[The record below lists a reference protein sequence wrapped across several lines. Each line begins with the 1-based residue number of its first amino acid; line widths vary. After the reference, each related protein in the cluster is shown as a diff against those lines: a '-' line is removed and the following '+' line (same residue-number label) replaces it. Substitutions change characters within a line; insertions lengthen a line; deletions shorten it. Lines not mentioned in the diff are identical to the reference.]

1 MTAERR
7 KLQLESLLLRSLQ
20 ARMARGL
27 SDPRVRG
34 LVTVTRVELSA
45 DLKRARAFISVMP
58 QEHAQLTMH
67 GLRAA
72 TSKVRRDVMEGIH
85 LKEMPALEFVY
96 DEGLKAQLE
105 VIALLAKD
113 RMERGQSGPEPDP
126 GRADQAGDPAGD
138 RAGDRAEP
146 GEEARP

>member
-20 ARMARGL
+20 QRMARGL

-34 LVTVTRVELSA
+34 LVTVTRLELSA

-58 QEHAQLTMH
+58 HEHAELTMH

-72 TSKVRRDVMEGIH
+72 TGRIRRDVMEGIH

-96 DEGLKAQLE
+96 DDGLKAQLD

-113 RMERGQSGPEPDP
+113 RLEKEARGEG
-126 GRADQAGDPAGD
+126 AGDGPGGDAG
-138 RAGDRAEP
+138 GDAE
-146 GEEARP
+146 GEGTP

>member
-1 MTAERR
+1 MTGERR

-34 LVTVTRVELSA
+34 LVTITRLELST
-45 DLKRARAFISVMP
+45 DLKRAKAFVSVMP
-58 QEHAQLTMH
+58 NEHAQLTMH
-67 GLRAA
+67 GLKAA
-72 TSKVRRDVMEGIH
+72 TSRIRRDVMEGIH
-85 LKEMPALEFVY
+85 LKEMPTLEFIY

-113 RMERGQSGPEPDP
+113 RMEKEAQAGQSETDATPETNQDEP
-126 GRADQAGDPAGD
+126 ADAT
-138 RAGDRAEP
+138 
-146 GEEARP
+146 GEENRA

>member
-20 ARMARGL
+20 QRMARGL

-34 LVTVTRVELSA
+34 LVTVTRLELSA

-58 QEHAQLTMH
+58 NEHAELTMH

-72 TSKVRRDVMEGIH
+72 TGRVRRDVMEGIH

-96 DEGLKAQLE
+96 DDGLKAQLE

-113 RMERGQSGPEPDP
+113 RLEK
-126 GRADQAGDPAGD
+126 
-138 RAGDRAEP
+138 
-146 GEEARP
+146 EARGEGAVDGPGGDADGDADGEGTP